1 MSKKVSVEIDI
12 ESKELEKWVAGY
24 LGEEGVNMIRT
35 LQMSFKNIR
44 KESFDCMIEEDM
56 FPAAKHKLEADSE
69 GNVSVLF
76 ESEEEKTFAILKY
89 S

>member
-1 MSKKVSVEIDI
+1 MPKKVSVKIDI
-12 ESKELEKWVAGY
+12 DSNELEKWVAGY

-35 LQMSFKNIR
+35 LQLSFKNRR
-44 KESFDCMIEEDM
+44 KESFDDMIEKDI
-56 FPAAKHKLEADSE
+56 FSAAKYKLKADCE

>member
-1 MSKKVSVEIDI
+1 MPKKLSVKIDI

-24 LGEEGVNMIRT
+24 LGEEGVNMIRV
-35 LQMSFKNIR
+35 LQMFFKNNR
-44 KESFDCMIEEDM
+44 KEAFDCMIEEDT
-56 FPAAKHKLEADSE
+56 FPAAKYKLKADSE
-69 GNVSVLF
+69 GNLSVLF